1 MALESRRLH
10 FGPTALRHRQSDARG
25 ARICVQ
31 GERRGKEEE
40 GKLAPMGRFQGDG
53 GNELSF
59 PRRFSSPREAFSLGS
74 RHYARPVQQ
83 LALKL
88 LSRGHGAAGVQPPSC
103 PHPVPIPSQLRASG
117 LVAAVPS
124 APQCRATSQLRNGPW
139 RGLAASPARCH
150 RWDTHQHGAGRVRA
164 TFRAIGV
171 SAGRFPRLPVV
182 FPRPRCRELCE
193 PPADGRAPAPCSPA
207 SSRASLTSQDEE
219 RKSGALGLRKPQ
231 LLYAFFFFSFP
242 ALEFFPGLK
251 NF

>member
-10 FGPTALRHRQSDARG
+10 FGPTALRHRQSDAWG
-25 ARICVQ
+25 ARICAQ

-88 LSRGHGAAGVQPPSC
+88 LSRGRGAAEVQTPSC
-103 PHPVPIPSQLRASG
+103 PYPVPIPSQLRASG

-139 RGLAASPARCH
+139 RGLAASPAQCH
-150 RWDTHQHGAGRVRA
+150 RESPILSCGGLSRAVSSAPHGFLSAEVPGAVRA
-164 TFRAIGV
+164 PSRWPGSCAVLSCVLPSV
-171 SAGRFPRLPVV
+171 SH
-182 FPRPRCRELCE
+182 
-193 PPADGRAPAPCSPA
+193 
-207 SSRASLTSQDEE
+207 
-219 RKSGALGLRKPQ
+219 
-231 LLYAFFFFSFP
+231 
-242 ALEFFPGLK
+242 FPG
-251 NF
+251 

>member
-25 ARICVQ
+25 ARICAQ

-88 LSRGHGAAGVQPPSC
+88 LSRGCGAAEGAWPGCS
-103 PHPVPIPSQLRASG
+103 PHPVPICPHPFTAPCLWPCGRRAQR
-117 LVAAVPS
+117 AAVPS
-124 APQCRATSQLRNGPW
+124 DLAAAERPLERARCFPSSVPPLGHRSARGW
-139 RGLAASPARCH
+139 RGESHVSSHWGLSRAVSSAPRGFPSVEVP
-150 RWDTHQHGAGRVRA
+150 GAVRA
-164 TFRAIGV
+164 PSRWPGSCAVLSCVLLSV
-171 SAGRFPRLPVV
+171 SH
-182 FPRPRCRELCE
+182 
-193 PPADGRAPAPCSPA
+193 
-207 SSRASLTSQDEE
+207 
-219 RKSGALGLRKPQ
+219 
-231 LLYAFFFFSFP
+231 
-242 ALEFFPGLK
+242 FPG
-251 NF
+251 